1 MTITRVV
8 RDDVEFF
15 TIDRTGESGMSE
27 AGLAR
32 LCGVDRKSVSNRIRN
47 IGATKNQNF
56 DSEASLNSYSRVRPK
71 GLTPDERSYIS
82 HFAFISASVCA
93 QVIEYFAFESKH
105 KTEEAL
111 FAYRKFGKTGINAW
125 IQEMTEWHG
134 NAIPKNGIVT
144 DFKTIELLLDK
155 KLDSTSYRIFF
166 ILQKA
171 IRSRT
176 TLTADEIMQRAEI
189 SRSTYSTAT
198 TKLEALGLLPD
209 WCKIQRKNQPEKIVR
224 DRLHAQLGGKTEAYT
239 KWGLIDLLT
248 ETELIEVKIVTHW
261 KDAIGHIIAK
271 SRKYPTHQKRLHL
284 FGYEEPCLEHIED
297 VCRDCQIN
305 VTFERIIKPEKVL
318 ANHQNT

>member
-32 LCGVDRKSVSNRIRN
+32 LCDVSRPAVTKFIRETGV
-47 IGATKNQNF
+47 TKNGKYNLE
-56 DSEASLNSYSRVRPK
+56 DAPSRYSRVQPK

-82 HFAFISASVCA
+82 HFHFISAAVCA
-93 QVIEYFAFESKH
+93 DVIEHYAIDSRH
-105 KTEEAL
+105 KTEAAL
-111 FAYRKFGKTGINAW
+111 FAYRKFAKMGINAW

-134 NAIPKNGIVT
+134 NAVPKNGIVT

-155 KLDSTSYRIFF
+155 KLDSTSYRIYF

-171 IRSRT
+171 IRSRI
-176 TLTADEIMQRAEI
+176 TLTADEIMQRADI

-209 WCKIQRKNQPEKIVR
+209 WCKIQRKNQPEKVVR

-248 ETELIEVKIVTHW
+248 DTELIEVKIVTHW

-271 SRKYPTHQKRLHL
+271 SRKYPNHQKRLHL
-284 FGYEEPCLEHIED
+284 FGYEEPCLDHIED

-305 VTFERIIKPEKVL
+305 VTFEQIVRAEKALVG
-318 ANHQNT
+318 T

>member
-8 RDDVEFF
+8 RDNVEFF

-56 DSEASLNSYSRVRPK
+56 DSEGALNSYSRVRPK

-93 QVIEYFAFESKH
+93 DVIEYFALDSKH

-111 FAYRKFGKTGINAW
+111 FAYRKFSKMGINAW
-125 IQEMTEWHG
+125 IQEMTDWRG
-134 NAIPKNGIVT
+134 NAVPKNGIVV
-144 DFKTIELLLDK
+144 DFKTIDLLLSK
-155 KLDSTSYRIFF
+155 KLDGTSYRVFL
-166 ILQKA
+166 ILQNA
-171 IRSRT
+171 IRSRM
-176 TLTADEIMQRAEI
+176 TLTADEIMKRAEI
-189 SRSTYSTAT
+189 SRSTYGSAV
-198 TKLEALGLLPD
+198 TKLDELGLLPE
-209 WCKIQRKNQPEKIVR
+209 WCKIQRKNQPEKVVR
-224 DRLHAQLGGKTEAYT
+224 DRLQALLGGKAEAYT
-239 KWGLIDLLT
+239 RWGLIDLLT

-261 KDAIGHIIAK
+261 KDAIGHLIAK
-271 SRKYPTHQKRLHL
+271 SRKYPNHQKRLHL

-297 VCRDCQIN
+297 VCRDCEIR
-305 VTFERIIKPEKVL
+305 VTFERVVKAEKILVGVK
-318 ANHQNT
+318 

>member
-8 RDDVEFF
+8 RDEVEFF

-32 LCGVDRKSVSNRIRN
+32 LCGISRKAVSNYIRDK
-47 IGATKNQNF
+47 GVTKNQNF
-56 DSEASLNSYSRVRPK
+56 DSEGASNQYSRVRPK
-71 GLTPDERSYIS
+71 GLTSDERSYIS
-82 HFAFISASVCA
+82 HFSFIRAEICGSVVEHYAFDSR
-93 QVIEYFAFESKH
+93 Y

-111 FAYRKFGKTGINAW
+111 FAYRKFAQIGINSW
-125 IQEMTEWHG
+125 IQEMTNWHG
-134 NAIPKNGIVT
+134 NAVPKNGIVT

-155 KLDSTSYRIFF
+155 KLDSTSYRIYF

-176 TLTADEIMQRAEI
+176 TLTADEIMARAEI

-198 TKLEALGLLPD
+198 TKLDTLGLLPD
-209 WCKIQRKNQPEKIVR
+209 WCKIQRKNHPEKVVR

-248 ETELIEVKIVTHW
+248 DTELIEVKIVSHW
-261 KDAIGHIIAK
+261 KDAIGHLIAK
-271 SRKYPTHQKRLHL
+271 SRKYPNHQKRLHL

-297 VCRDCQIN
+297 VCRDCSIQ
-305 VTFERIIKPEKVL
+305 VTFEQVIKAEKVL
-318 ANHQNT
+318 VGS